1 MYQNTGGESR
11 NRQTGP
17 SRRAVLRRAGTGLL
31 VGAGLSGVASGKPER
46 SEGHDGAGRSRERGK
61 SKTAGRPRVVVST
74 PDCETLRVEYVRGNP
89 PVQVFV
95 DGPETSRIRLD
106 DETRSVTWTVEPG
119 AYEVTAKPGNGGAEG
134 NPAVVV
140 DGSPATVE
148 TCARPLDATFQCTAA
163 DGVPRGRYT
172 LSNPRDADV
181 TVDIVLSTDGR
192 SFERQYT
199 VPAESTITVPP
210 GSEFVA
216 DGAWIHEFSATL
228 TDEGTTVAVNGES
241 PWTNTPDCS

>member
-1 MYQNTGGESR
+1 MHRNTGGESR
-11 NRQTGP
+11 NRQTRS

-31 VGAGLSGVASGKPER
+31 VGSALGGVAAGKPDR
-46 SEGHDGAGRSRERGK
+46 STGRDEANANEEKGK
-61 SKTAGRPRVVVST
+61 SKTAGRPRIVVST
-74 PDCETLRVEYVRGNP
+74 PECETLRIEYVRGNP

-95 DGPETSRIRLD
+95 DGPEPSRISLD
-106 DETRSVTWTVEPG
+106 DETRSVVWTVEPG
-119 AYEVTAKPGNGGAEG
+119 EYEVTAKPGNDGSKG

-140 DGSPATVE
+140 DGSPVTVE
-148 TCARPLDATFQCTAA
+148 TCARPLDATFQCTA
-163 DGVPRGRYT
+163 DGGIPRGQYT
-172 LSNPRDADV
+172 LSNPRDEDV
-181 TVDIVLSTDGR
+181 TVDIVLSTDDR

-216 DGAWIHEFSATL
+216 DGTWTHEFSATL

>member
-1 MYQNTGGESR
+1 MERTTGNE
-11 NRQTGP
+11 NRKPPTNLR
-17 SRRAVLRRAGTGLL
+17 RRAVLRRAVAGLL

-46 SEGHDGAGRSRERGK
+46 SEERDGAGRKREQGK
-61 SKTAGRPRVVVST
+61 SKTAGRPRLVVST

-89 PVQVFV
+89 PVQAFV
-95 DGPETSRIRLD
+95 DGPETSRISLD
-106 DETRSVTWTVEPG
+106 DGSRSVTRVVEPG
-119 AYEVTAKPGNGGAEG
+119 EYEVTAEPGTGGSKG

-140 DGSPATVE
+140 DGSPVTVE